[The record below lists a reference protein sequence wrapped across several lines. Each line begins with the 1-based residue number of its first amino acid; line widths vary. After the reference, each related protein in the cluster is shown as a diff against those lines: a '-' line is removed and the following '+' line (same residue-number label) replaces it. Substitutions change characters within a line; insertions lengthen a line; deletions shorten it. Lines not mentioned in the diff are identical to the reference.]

1 MKTVFNA
8 NALNALMLC
17 LCLFISSLSS
27 AMSLWAD
34 AMGVLWLSILDFDA
48 VNVLADDALWACYGQ
63 CYDTCYDD
71 SNDDMLYGRVRFDQ
85 CFNVSS
91 VFMGDA
97 MTCPNVF
104 IFLWAVTMTMLWHAD
119 MICYT
124 MLCYAILWHA
134 MVCYDV
140 LCTKRSQNVRGLG
153 G

>member
-1 MKTVFNA
+1 
-8 NALNALMLC
+8 LI
-17 LCLFISSLSS
+17 LCLFIWYYVFMPCLYDWWYERD
-27 AMSLWAD
+27 MIVYWTLMLWTCWPTMLYGR
-34 AMGVLWLSILDFDA
+34 AMGMLWHVLWH
-48 VNVLADDALWACYGQ
+48 
-63 CYDTCYDD
+63 D